1 MKICGN
7 NSGIENL
14 QVLLREPW
22 TGRGPQII
30 TDIIIEIIME
40 IITVIIE
47 TSSEA
52 YELLTPTWL
61 ARPLSPGRVLEVDVA
76 LEVAEKAL
84 AICVVTSWFLYVRR
98 VVRAETRRC
107 HEK

>member
-1 MKICGN
+1 MPSTIGPWAGLDPDFLAN
-7 NSGIENL
+7 PDL
-14 QVLLREPW
+14 Q
-22 TGRGPQII
+22 
-30 TDIIIEIIME
+30 
-40 IITVIIE
+40 
-47 TSSEA
+47 
-52 YELLTPTWL
+52 TPTWL

-98 VVRAETRRC
+98 VVRAETRRS